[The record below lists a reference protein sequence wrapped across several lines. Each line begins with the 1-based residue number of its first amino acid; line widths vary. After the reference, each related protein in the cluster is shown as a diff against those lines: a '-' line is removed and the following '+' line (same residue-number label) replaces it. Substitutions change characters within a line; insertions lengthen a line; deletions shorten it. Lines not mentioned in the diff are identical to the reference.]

1 MEVSAWTLVACTC
14 QHARFAELY
23 ALPSYD
29 KCWQRLQRRYDWLDQ
44 RSGGGVKP
52 VLYALDWRAIS
63 LMTQPFPCRMPSTRK
78 IVLGDIAPYCKCVA
92 VLSARM

>member
-1 MEVSAWTLVACTC
+1 MKEVSAWTLVACTC

-44 RSGGGVKP
+44 RIGGGVKP
-52 VLYALDWRAIS
+52 VLYALDWRALS
-63 LMTQPFPCRMPSTRK
+63 LVIQPFACATQLPARHTMQ
-78 IVLGDIAPYCKCVA
+78 CKQTSLFSFVA
-92 VLSARM
+92 N